1 MVYKAVTGSTVYWS
15 GGEWGE
21 ERGGTVRE
29 GLLAHAT
36 GCHSKHPCITWDSPL
51 AVKPPLTL
59 PHLFWTKVWARSPA
73 QICDWTWRRGGDT
86 VPLGHR
92 AFVFHPNVLKTY
104 CNLIL
109 LGQSLANWFLHAG
122 FPWELLRDTI
132 YCKKFFQW
140 QQQEPCFMIATLNP
154 TPGQGM
160 LMNFPRPCA
169 WLSKIMLL
177 SAPLP
182 DFSELVKDLGYLLKD
197 SCELSFMEYIIFHRC
212 LLWSDP
218 RHAPD
223 LGSSWDNTNHKRQLV
238 SQRH

>member
-1 MVYKAVTGSTVYWS
+1 MGGGKRRNGAGGFACPCHWLSQQAPLHHMRQSPGCKTSPHPSPSVLDQGLGPFSSTDLWLDL
-15 GGEWGE
+15 EARW
-21 ERGGTVRE
+21 RH
-29 GLLAHAT
+29 GL
-36 GCHSKHPCITWDSPL
+36 
-51 AVKPPLTL
+51 
-59 PHLFWTKVWARSPA
+59 
-73 QICDWTWRRGGDT
+73 
-86 VPLGHR
+86 HR

-140 QQQEPCFMIATLNP
+140 QQQEPCFTIATLNP